1 MMMKKGDRTMPRNLG
16 AAIGAP
22 SDVLRAPDVNWG
34 GRFDR
39 PETVSNDVPK
49 PDTDV
54 KLPTVETD
62 SQIDSVM
69 KQAADLKARLDKL
82 VAENPHWG
90 RLR

>member
-1 MMMKKGDRTMPRNLG
+1 MAKRGRPAKLIFGYL
-16 AAIGAP
+16 AATAP
-22 SDVLRAPDVNWG
+22 LSVPDVNWG
-34 GRFDR
+34 GRFDGS
-39 PETVSNDVPK
+39 ETVSDDVPK

-54 KLPTVETD
+54 KLLTVETD